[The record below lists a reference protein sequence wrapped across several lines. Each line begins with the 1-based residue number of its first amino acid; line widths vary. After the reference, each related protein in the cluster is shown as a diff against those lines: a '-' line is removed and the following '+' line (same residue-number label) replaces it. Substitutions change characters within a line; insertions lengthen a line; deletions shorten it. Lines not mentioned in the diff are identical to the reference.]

1 MKNKHIFIF
10 KNYVI
15 MIWPVN
21 YTKSGNIKMEYIF
34 FGKFKEIREIFTKM
48 FVKRNEELERRFKY

>member
-1 MKNKHIFIF
+1 
-10 KNYVI
+10 

-21 YTKSGNIKMEYIF
+21 YTKSGNIKVEHIF
-34 FGKFKEIREIFTKM
+34 FGKFKEIREVFTKM